1 MFILGPHEIFISK
14 IEFEASNCSAKARLK
29 IRKKHSNERIVFAV
43 KYTIVSENNIISRS
57 TSHF

>member
-14 IEFEASNCSAKARLK
+14 IEFEAGNCSAKARLK

-43 KYTIVSENNIISRS
+43 KYTIVSENNIIS
-57 TSHF
+57 